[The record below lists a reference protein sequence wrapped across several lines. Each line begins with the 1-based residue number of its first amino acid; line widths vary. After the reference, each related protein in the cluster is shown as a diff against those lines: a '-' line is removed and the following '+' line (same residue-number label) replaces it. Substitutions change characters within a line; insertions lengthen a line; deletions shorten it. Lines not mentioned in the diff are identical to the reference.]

1 VRKPFYDTANGGPV
15 KKMIVVSDS
24 NFIAGFGGANCCKYY
39 RVAQKLMLRLL
50 LQHIRS
56 KTVTTVWWAIRVD
69 VLE

>member
-39 RVAQKLMLRLL
+39 RVDDFKPIFSTEINAPTALA
-50 LQHIRS
+50 
-56 KTVTTVWWAIRVD
+56 TY
-69 VLE
+69 